1 MSTSMQRESCC
12 CTSKTK
18 IKKSHILQHCKSPIY
33 QYEIQITGRECR
45 LYSPRAL
52 VPWAAASLK
61 PGQARFPGMD
71 CHGAEGAGEDV
82 PGNEPC
88 PMDLAC
94 LLPSA
99 GAHNLQIQGVL
110 LQWNYAYCTQRTW
123 GLWAGRALKS
133 PAGSMSP
140 GGGVPTS
147 SPFLGVTPPMDESTL
162 HRVGLQE
169 LGFVQGM
176 GRKKERDTGLG
187 CFCWHFPLR
196 QSRNRPFPEALVPP
210 VTKVGHKDTPPCA
223 HFPWQQL

>member
-18 IKKSHILQHCKSPIY
+18 IKKSHILQHCKSPIH
-33 QYEIQITGRECR
+33 QYEIQITKRECR

-71 CHGAEGAGEDV
+71 CHGAEGAGEAV

-110 LQWNYAYCTQRTW
+110 LQWNYAYCTQRMW

-133 PAGSMSP
+133 PVGPCLPVIRFPPPAS
-140 GGGVPTS
+140 
-147 SPFLGVTPPMDESTL
+147 FLWVVPPMDESTL
-162 HRVGLQE
+162 PRLVLQE
-169 LGFVQGM
+169 LGCVQG
-176 GRKKERDTGLG
+176 TG
-187 CFCWHFPLR
+187 
-196 QSRNRPFPEALVPP
+196 
-210 VTKVGHKDTPPCA
+210 
-223 HFPWQQL
+223 

>member
-110 LQWNYAYCTQRTW
+110 LQWNYAYCTQRMW

-133 PAGSMSP
+133 PKGSMSP

-147 SPFLGVTPPMDESTL
+147 SPFLGVAPPMDETTL
-162 HRVGLQE
+162 HRVGVKAT
-169 LGFVQGM
+169 GICPGDG
-176 GRKKERDTGLG
+176 GRKNEWVTGLG
-187 CFCWHFPLR
+187 CFSWHFPLR
-196 QSRNRPFPEALVPP
+196 QSRNRTFPEALAPP
-210 VTKVGHKDTPPCA
+210 VSRAGHHGMPRCE
-223 HFPWQQL
+223 L